1 MAKKRNVCCFFFFE
15 IAKLYLL
22 TKLRSFVV
30 AKKPFIT
37 AVRSGDKL
45 PSVQP
50 LQEHNHLKCTKCN
63 MLYGFG
69 QKLDGTTQTNKTQQK
84 EIEKLENANK
94 DLMENLKFYQKKV
107 SILHYIICPY
117 F

>member
-1 MAKKRNVCCFFFFE
+1 MLS
-15 IAKLYLL
+15 I
-22 TKLRSFVV
+22 VV

-107 SILHYIICPY
+107 SILHDIICSY

>member
-1 MAKKRNVCCFFFFE
+1 
-15 IAKLYLL
+15 
-22 TKLRSFVV
+22 
-30 AKKPFIT
+30 
-37 AVRSGDKL
+37 
-45 PSVQP
+45 
-50 LQEHNHLKCTKCN
+50 

-84 EIEKLENANK
+84 EIEKLENVNK

-107 SILHYIICPY
+107 SILHYIICSY